1 MELNM
6 LSRMKF
12 DIDLVVENR
21 LDQLPEVVW
30 TSASTTFFD
39 PAIGGGQFVRAIERR
54 LREHG
59 HSDANIRKRVLGF
72 EENLL
77 KVRSSVNKHK
87 LVGQYAV
94 KPYNKFFEMDRIMQ
108 DMIITGNPPYNDGS
122 ASRTPIYDQFL
133 EKLSKNNPQFV
144 TFIIPSNWFSQ
155 SHNKLGKDVRNYL
168 RTLGVYK
175 IQINPVDLFEGVTV
189 GTCTV
194 FCKRGYSAKIVLVNA
209 DESQNFEIDNFEDQI
224 IPEFDIVNR
233 NMLLRLKPSTPFVT
247 HGGANFDTNKWRI
260 MTSYRKERFDLEPLN
275 PLKVFEPEYESQG
288 GYRAFASFNT
298 VQEAEINLEYYKS
311 FWHSKLIKFIMRKTR
326 TSTTLDN
333 PQLFWVPK
341 IDINKVFTDQDLYTA
356 FYLTEEEIQ
365 RIEDAN

>member
-1 MELNM
+1 M

-12 DIDLVVENR
+12 EIDSFVEHC
-21 LDQLPEVVW
+21 LDQFPEDVW
-30 TSASTTFFD
+30 TSTSTTFFD

-54 LREHG
+54 LRACG
-59 HSDANIRKRVLGF
+59 HSDLNIRKRVFGF
-72 EENLL
+72 EDNLL
-77 KVRSSVNKHK
+77 KVKSSVNKHK
-87 LVGQYAV
+87 LAGQYAV
-94 KPYNKFFEMDRIMQ
+94 KPYNKFFEMDKIMQ

-122 ASRTPIYDQFL
+122 EARTPIYDQFL

-168 RTLGVYK
+168 RKLGVYK

-194 FCKRGYSAKIVLVNA
+194 FCKREYSGKIVLLNA
-209 DESQNFEIDNFEDQI
+209 DESQSFEIDNFDNQI
-224 IPEFDIVNR
+224 IPEFDIVSR
-233 NMLLRLKPSTPFVT
+233 NLLLRLKPTTPFVT
-247 HGGANFDTNKWRI
+247 YGGGNFDTSKWRI

-275 PLKVFEPEYESQG
+275 PLKVFEPEYESQS
-288 GYRAFASFNT
+288 GYRAFASFDSK
-298 VQEAEINLEYYKS
+298 QEAEDNLENYKS
-311 FWHSKLIKFIMRKTR
+311 FWHSKIVKFIMRKTR

-341 IDINKVFTDQDLYTA
+341 IDINKVFTDQDLYTL
-356 FYLTEEEIQ
+356 FELTDEEIK
-365 RIEDAN
+365 RVEDGNM